1 MAIYTLQ
8 EASLELPDIYK
19 DRTMNLFTLSENSA
33 SEFTF
38 VVSRASASSDDSV
51 QKVAARIIK
60 EMGTTVEAFTNITS
74 QFTIVDG
81 VQAVELFYHFE
92 NGGVQIW
99 QKQTVVLLDEP
110 LGGKKIVCY
119 IGTCPSQFNEYYQK
133 QYQTIINS
141 IKFNHVEKESE
152 YTPVASDSPEIFF
165 SLDNDTKIITAHEG
179 VNALYQHVDLKRALN
194 GNYLFFDSKGNP
206 LHIAALNDEEPIRYA
221 LWHSPG
227 SKASSLLNNI
237 GIAKGFDGPE
247 RLSSEEQVIAFL
259 LRQKDA

>member
-152 YTPVASDSPEIFF
+152 STPVASDSPEIFF

-194 GNYLFFDSKGNP
+194 GNYFFFDSKGNP